1 MKQIRSNS
9 IKKQS
14 KKLTAK
20 LIALLLTA
28 LLAAGAAA
36 GCHKN
41 SGPEG
46 PTGAD
51 KTPVP
56 GGDVDN
62 GGYTDENGV
71 LRIYPR
77 PKSEEIK
84 AETIDAGTL
93 TLEFAD
99 GAEADKA
106 RYEAALTSAGFN
118 TGTDPAQANLGTD
131 PAQAGAAHVAIR
143 YDTALKSEDYELIV
157 NSDGVQI
164 RAGSAAGGLNA
175 VATLRQLRKGD
186 KLTCATISDAPDTP
200 LRGVIEGFYGTAW
213 THEFRLD
220 LFRFMG
226 KYKLNTYIY
235 APKDDAKHRAQ
246 WRKMYTGKE
255 LEKMQELIDTATANN
270 VNFVYALSPGL
281 DIKLGKGY
289 EEDFQALCDKC
300 GAMYDIGVR
309 YFALLLD
316 DIDSRDAEGHA
327 KLLND
332 FQTKFIETHAGAAD
346 LIAITPEFCTAMLTD
361 YTNKFAPLLNEK
373 IMLMWTG
380 AGVLPSTIPGSNLT
394 AINKIYGSK
403 VFIWWNYPVNDTMAD
418 NLFLG
423 PCSGLDKK
431 LSEYVSG
438 LTANPMNQG
447 YASLTPLFTI
457 ADFLWNNAGYDG
469 EQSITAAA
477 HLLEPACGDAYKAFV
492 DLQRASTINNNHSE
506 FTVTD
511 ELRKYRKGESS
522 AADIDAIV
530 NAFDTLAAQLAELR
544 EKGSPELIA
553 EIDSWLA
560 KAEAYAEMGCALF
573 RLEQAAASNADN
585 AAQAELAARYARA
598 KSSIAKNGRIVSP
611 DILTLLFSKTD
622 SRVNEIMGFST
633 SGDVA
638 APSASSSLPVYDVY
652 YKENAIDGSEN
663 SYFWSSGAPAYGSTF
678 TVDLGQLTP
687 ITRVYLHM
695 GAPGHTDDYM
705 RDGVVEHSPDGK
717 SWSTVGKLK
726 GRSFEQEVELETRYL
741 RLRCT
746 KAQTYW
752 LIITEFGADGTFD
765 GISGITLDTAT
776 PQELY
781 ALADGNLLTAYTT
794 TPASAGSTLRIET
807 NDSARVSL
815 YFTQLDK
822 ADNALKIY
830 CENADGSRG
839 PEITPDYLTEV
850 NTSGASALCITFG
863 NSPAALAEVVK
874 E

>member
-1 MKQIRSNS
+1 MNSNRTNF
-9 IKKQS
+9 
-14 KKLTAK
+14 LRNFVLRLA
-20 LIALLLTA
+20 ALALA
-28 LLAAGAAA
+28 ILLAAGAAY
-36 GCHKN
+36 GCNK
-41 SGPEG
+41 
-46 PTGAD
+46 
-51 KTPVP
+51 
-56 GGDVDN
+56 N
-62 GGYTDENGV
+62 GGPDKPAGTAPADNTPAPSGAADGEGYVDETGT

-77 PKSEEIK
+77 PKTEEIK
-84 AETIDAGTL
+84 NETVDADTL
-93 TLEFAD
+93 AAKFSGVAD
-99 GAEADKA
+99 SSRA
-106 RYEAALTSAGFN
+106 RYEAALAAVGFK
-118 TGTDPAQANLGTD
+118 TGTDGTPLEIAED
-131 PAQAGAAHVAIR
+131 ASLAAEEYKLEV
-143 YDTALKSEDYELIV
+143 TGE
-157 NSDGVQI
+157 GVRI

-492 DLQRASTINNNHSE
+492 DLQRASAINNNHSE

-544 EKGSPELIA
+544 EK
-553 EIDSWLA
+553 
-560 KAEAYAEMGCALF
+560 ALP
-573 RLEQAAASNADN
+573 N
-585 AAQAELAARYARA
+585 
-598 KSSIAKNGRIVSP
+598 
-611 DILTLLFSKTD
+611 
-622 SRVNEIMGFST
+622 
-633 SGDVA
+633 
-638 APSASSSLPVYDVY
+638 
-652 YKENAIDGSEN
+652 
-663 SYFWSSGAPAYGSTF
+663 
-678 TVDLGQLTP
+678 
-687 ITRVYLHM
+687 
-695 GAPGHTDDYM
+695 
-705 RDGVVEHSPDGK
+705 
-717 SWSTVGKLK
+717 
-726 GRSFEQEVELETRYL
+726 
-741 RLRCT
+741 
-746 KAQTYW
+746 
-752 LIITEFGADGTFD
+752 
-765 GISGITLDTAT
+765 
-776 PQELY
+776 
-781 ALADGNLLTAYTT
+781 
-794 TPASAGSTLRIET
+794 
-807 NDSARVSL
+807 
-815 YFTQLDK
+815 
-822 ADNALKIY
+822 
-830 CENADGSRG
+830 
-839 PEITPDYLTEV
+839 
-850 NTSGASALCITFG
+850 
-863 NSPAALAEVVK
+863 
-874 E
+874 